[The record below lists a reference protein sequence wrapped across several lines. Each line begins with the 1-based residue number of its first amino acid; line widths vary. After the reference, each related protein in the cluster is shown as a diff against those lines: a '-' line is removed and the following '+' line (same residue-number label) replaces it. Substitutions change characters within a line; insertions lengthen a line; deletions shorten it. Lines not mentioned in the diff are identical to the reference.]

1 MKLTL
6 KRIKQLIKEELKN
19 INESEEDSGTTALSA
34 DDREEIK
41 KGLFGEYRK
50 NMSKKEREQNKE
62 KAEDMSIRT
71 QKGSNAIEF
80 EYEGK
85 TYYGQI

>member
-50 NMSKKEREQNKE
+50 NMSKEEREQNNE

-80 EYEGK
+80 EYKGTK
-85 TYYGQI
+85 YYGQI